1 MCIFCLKIAFI
12 SFVILAVLLTTL
24 SYVGVYITY
33 IGIPLVLICGGISLS
48 GFCKSK
54 IKNFLDNI

>member
-1 MCIFCLKIAFI
+1 MCVLCLKIAFV
-12 SFVILAVLLTTL
+12 SLLILIILFTTL

-54 IKNFLDNI
+54 IKNFLDNL

>member
-1 MCIFCLKIAFI
+1 MCVLCLKIAFV
-12 SFVILAVLLTTL
+12 SLLILIILFTTL

-48 GFCKSK
+48 GFCKNK
-54 IKNFLDNI
+54 IKNFLDNL